1 MPVADDVLTY
11 RLRIDLR
18 GTEPPLWRQ
27 LEVVS
32 DLFLD
37 ELHWIVQLAFGR
49 EDSHLREFTAGRGRN
64 TVHYL
69 CPSSADDGAEGVP
82 EEEVRL
88 DQVLVRP
95 GDKLSYEYDFGDGWA
110 HLIKLEAVLP
120 RTQAM
125 PNARYLAGHRDGPA
139 EDCGGISGYEAMCAA
154 GDPDQELTRFDI
166 GEINETL
173 ACLTGKPD
181 DGRS

>member
-1 MPVADDVLTY
+1 MADDVVTY
-11 RLRIDLR
+11 RLRIDLS

-37 ELHWIVQLAFGR
+37 ELHWIVQVAFGW
-49 EDSHLREFTAGRGRN
+49 EDYHLHEFTA
-64 TVHYL
+64 
-69 CPSSADDGAEGVP
+69 

-120 RTQAM
+120 RSESM
-125 PNARYLAGHRDGPA
+125 PNARCLAGHRDGPA
-139 EDCGGISGYEAMCAA
+139 EACGA
-154 GDPDQELTRFDI
+154 
-166 GEINETL
+166 
-173 ACLTGKPD
+173 
-181 DGRS
+181 